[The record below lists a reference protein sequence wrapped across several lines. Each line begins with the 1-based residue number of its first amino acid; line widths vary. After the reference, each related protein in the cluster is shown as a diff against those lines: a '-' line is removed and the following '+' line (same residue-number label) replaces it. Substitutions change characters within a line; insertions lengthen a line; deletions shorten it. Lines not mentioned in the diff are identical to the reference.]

1 MQEFQIG
8 GTSASA
14 ASRSRWTQAGSNPRL
29 ALMYRLISRRIVAL
43 AVAYALALAPVL
55 PLLSAFVRAGDLGS
69 ADLGALCASKQVG
82 ARSGADIPNEHGPP
96 CPFGVG
102 CSAQGC
108 GADGV
113 LPAAAGVVEI
123 LAFGA
128 APSLLDF
135 EGGSPLLRAG
145 GGHSARAPPR
155 A

>member
-1 MQEFQIG
+1 
-8 GTSASA
+8 
-14 ASRSRWTQAGSNPRL
+14 
-29 ALMYRLISRRIVAL
+29 MYRLISRRVIAL

-55 PLLSAFVRAGDLGS
+55 PLLSAFARAGDLDA

-82 ARSGADIPNEHGPP
+82 TRSAADIPNEHGRL
-96 CPFGVG
+96 CPFSMG
-102 CSAQGC
+102 CWAQSC
-108 GADGV
+108 AADGV
-113 LPAAAGVVEI
+113 LPAAAAGVVEI

-135 EGGSPLLRAG
+135 EDGSPLLRAG